1 MNYLL
6 SIIIIIIFYF
16 EFNYSFNK
24 KLWRGTSMY
33 YQKGLNNKL
42 DFNKKI
48 SKLFGKFI
56 EIYKQKKGL
65 KQSMSFN
72 DLYLFKRFSNK
83 YKSLNINLIISLDY
97 WIYIIDNEYNEYFIY
112 KQ

>member
-24 KLWRGTSMY
+24 KLWRGTSLY
-33 YQKGLNNKL
+33 YQKGLN
-42 DFNKKI
+42 NKKI

-65 KQSMSFN
+65 KQSM
-72 DLYLFKRFSNK
+72 LFKRFSNK
-83 YKSLNINLIISLDY
+83 YKSLNIKLKICLDY
-97 WIYIIDNEYNEYFIY
+97 WIYIIDDEYNEYEFYI
-112 KQ
+112 